1 MPDHNYIV
9 RLQNAIQQL
18 HHCESKCIER
28 VTVSG
33 NFLFFQR
40 STVEENEVAVF
51 ELSGNRQAKRAYA
64 WFYRDGNNT
73 RCVVVLE
80 IPPITSARTA
90 LEAAIAAEIVPRLGT
105 RCDFTLTAELSHCYG
120 FSARD

>member
-1 MPDHNYIV
+1 MPKANMALPDHNYIV

-18 HHCESKCIER
+18 HHCESKYIES
-28 VTVSG
+28 VTISG

-40 STVEENEVAVF
+40 STVEESEVAVF

-64 WFYRDGNNT
+64 WSYRDGNNT

-80 IPPITSARTA
+80 IPPIRSARSA
-90 LEAAIAAEIVPRLGT
+90 LEAAVAAEIVNKNL
-105 RCDFTLTAELSHCYG
+105 H
-120 FSARD
+120 